1 MLRHSAFFMFRED
14 TTLEQA
20 VEMLK
25 GLAYMRFACPSVR
38 ALDFGLDEYG
48 GSAQLREVK
57 PWKRQPRWRSRKL
70 GPAVNYDVALHLDF
84 DDQAGMDAYNDDD
97 VHHQVAVY
105 NASICR
111 GEETARV
118 DWWYDGPPLITK
130 NQFKHAAMFVWTDE
144 SDEASRSAALDAV
157 KGLEGLPEVQQ
168 VTIGKNIG
176 TLTTDF
182 DGIVDIRCADIAAAE
197 KLIAGEEYA
206 KAMKQ
211 LGEVTQYEWTARLT
225 HLMHGL

>member
-1 MLRHSAFFMFRED
+1 MLRHSAFFMFREE

-20 VEMLK
+20 VQMLK

-38 ALDFGLDEYG
+38 ALDFGLDEFG
-48 GSAQLREVK
+48 GSALLREVK

-70 GPAVNYDVALHLDF
+70 GPAVSYDVALHLDF
-84 DDQAGMDAYNDDD
+84 DDQAGMDAYNTDD
-97 VHHQVAVY
+97 VHHEVAVY

-130 NQFKHAAMFVWTDE
+130 NQYKHAAMFVWADE
-144 SDEASRSAALDAV
+144 ADEASRSTALDAV
-157 KGLEGLPEVQQ
+157 KALENLPEVQQ

-182 DGIVDIRCADIAAAE
+182 DGIIDIRCADRSDAE
-197 KLIAGEEYA
+197 KLIACEQYA
-206 KAMKQ
+206 QAMKQ
-211 LGEVTQYEWTARLT
+211 LGEVTQYEWMARLT
-225 HLMHGL
+225 HKMHGV

>member
-1 MLRHSAFFMFRED
+1 MLRHSAFFMFRDD

-20 VEMLK
+20 VQMMK

-38 ALDFGLDEYG
+38 ALDFGLDEFG
-48 GSAQLREVK
+48 GSGQLREVK
-57 PWKRQPRWRSRKL
+57 PWKRQPRWRSRRL
-70 GPAVNYDVALHLDF
+70 GPPVSYDIALHLDF
-84 DDQAGMDAYNDDD
+84 DDQAGMDDYNDDD
-97 VHHQVAVY
+97 VHHEVAVY

-118 DWWYDGPPLITK
+118 DWWYDGQALITK
-130 NQFKHAAMFVWTDE
+130 NQYKHSAMFIWADE
-144 SDEASRSAALDAV
+144 SDDASRTAALDAV
-157 KGLEGLPEVQQ
+157 KALEGTPEVAQ

-182 DGIVDIRCADIAAAE
+182 DGIIDIRCADKDAAA

-206 KAMKQ
+206 HAMKQ

>member
-57 PWKRQPRWRSRKL
+57 PWKRQPRWRSGKL

-182 DGIVDIRCADIAAAE
+182 DGIVDIRCADRAAAE

>member
-14 TTLEQA
+14 TTLDQG

-25 GLAYMRFACPSVR
+25 GLAYMRFACPSVM
-38 ALDFGLDEYG
+38 ALDFGLDEFG

-57 PWKRQPRWRSRKL
+57 PWKRQPRWRSRRL

-84 DDQAGMDAYNDDD
+84 EDQAGLDAYNEDD
-97 VHHQVAVY
+97 VHHEVAVY

-111 GEETARV
+111 GEITARV
-118 DWWYDGPPLITK
+118 DWWYDGPPPIVR
-130 NQFKHAAMFVWTDE
+130 NEVKHSAMFVWADE

-157 KGLEGLPEVQQ
+157 RALEETPLVQQ
-168 VTIGKNIG
+168 VYIGHNVG
-176 TLTTDF
+176 TLITDF
-182 DGIVDIRCADIAAAE
+182 DIVVDIRCADRAAVE
-197 KLIAGEEYA
+197 ELIAGEDYTQ
-206 KAMKQ
+206 AMKQ
-211 LGEVTQYEWTARLT
+211 LGEVTQYEWTARMT

>member
-1 MLRHSAFFMFRED
+1 MLRHSAFFMFREE

-20 VEMLK
+20 VQMLK

-38 ALDFGLDEYG
+38 ALDFGLDEFG
-48 GSAQLREVK
+48 GSALLREVK

-70 GPAVNYDVALHLDF
+70 GPAVSYDVALHLDF
-84 DDQAGMDAYNDDD
+84 DDQAGMDAYNTDD
-97 VHHQVAVY
+97 VHHEVAVY

-130 NQFKHAAMFVWTDE
+130 NQYKHAAMFVWADE
-144 SDEASRSAALDAV
+144 ADEASRAAALDAV
-157 KGLEGLPEVQQ
+157 KALETLPEVQQ

-182 DGIVDIRCADIAAAE
+182 DGIIDIRCADKADAE
-197 KLIAGEEYA
+197 KLISGEQYTQ
-206 KAMKQ
+206 AMKQ
-211 LGEVTQYEWTARLT
+211 LGEVTQYEWMARLT
-225 HLMHGL
+225 HQMHGM

>member
-1 MLRHSAFFMFRED
+1 MLRHSAFFMFREE

-20 VEMLK
+20 VQMLK

-38 ALDFGLDEYG
+38 ALDFGLDEFG
-48 GSAQLREVK
+48 GSSQLREVK

-70 GPAVNYDVALHLDF
+70 GPAVSYDVALHLDF

-97 VHHQVAVY
+97 VHHEVAVY

-118 DWWYDGPPLITK
+118 DWWYDGAPLITK
-130 NQFKHAAMFVWTDE
+130 NQYKHSAMFVWSDE
-144 SDEASRSAALDAV
+144 SDDASHATA
-157 KGLEGLPEVQQ
+157 LEGVKALEGTPQVQQ
-168 VTIGKNIG
+168 VTIGRNIG

-182 DGIVDIRCADIAAAE
+182 DIIVDIRCVDRDAAAD
-197 KLIAGEEYA
+197 LIAGEEYA
-206 KAMKQ
+206 QAMKQ

>member
-1 MLRHSAFFMFRED
+1 MLRHTAFFMFRED

-20 VEMLK
+20 VEMMK

-38 ALDFGLDEYG
+38 ALDFGLDEFG

-57 PWKRQPRWRSRKL
+57 PSKRQPRWRSRRL
-70 GPAVNYDVALHLDF
+70 GPPVSYDISLHLDF
-84 DDQAGMDAYNDDD
+84 DDQAGMDDYNVDD
-97 VHHQVAVY
+97 VHHNVAVY

-118 DWWYDGPPLITK
+118 DWWYDGTPLITK
-130 NQFKHAAMFVWTDE
+130 NQFKHAAMFLWADE
-144 SDEASRSAALDAV
+144 SDEASRTAALDEV
-157 KGLEGLPEVQQ
+157 KALEGLAEVQQ

-182 DGIVDIRCADIAAAE
+182 DCIVDIRCADRAAAE
-197 KLIAGEEYA
+197 KLLAGEEYK
-206 KAMKQ
+206 KAMAQ

>member
-14 TTLEQA
+14 TTLEQG
-20 VEMLK
+20 VQMLK

-38 ALDFGLDEYG
+38 ALDFGLDEFG

-57 PWKRQPRWRSRKL
+57 PWKRQPRWRSRKI
-70 GPAVNYDVALHLDF
+70 GPAVSYDVALHLDF
-84 DDQAGMDAYNDDD
+84 DDQAGMDDYNDDD
-97 VHHQVAVY
+97 VHHEVAVY

-118 DWWYDGPPLITK
+118 DWWYDGAPLITK
-130 NQFKHAAMFVWTDE
+130 NQVKHAAMFLWADE
-144 SDEASRSAALDAV
+144 SDEQSRQDALDTV
-157 KGLEGLPEVQQ
+157 KSLEEASEVQQ
-168 VTIGKNIG
+168 VIIGKNIG

-182 DGIVDIRCADIAAAE
+182 DGIVDIRCADRAAAE
-197 KLIAGEEYA
+197 KLLAGEHYA
-206 KAMKQ
+206 QAMKR

-225 HLMHGL
+225 HVMHGL

>member
-1 MLRHSAFFMFRED
+1 MLRHSAFFMFREE

-20 VEMLK
+20 VQMLK

-38 ALDFGLDEYG
+38 ALDFGLDEFG
-48 GSAQLREVK
+48 GSAALREVK

-70 GPAVNYDVALHLDF
+70 GPAVSYDVALHLDF

-97 VHHQVAVY
+97 VHHEVAVY

-130 NQFKHAAMFVWTDE
+130 NQYKHAAMFVWSDD

-157 KGLEGLPEVQQ
+157 KALEESPEVQQ
-168 VTIGKNIG
+168 VTIGENIG

-182 DGIVDIRCADIAAAE
+182 DGIIDIRCADRTAAE
-197 KLIAGEEYA
+197 KLIAGEAYA
-206 KAMKQ
+206 QAMKQ

>member
-1 MLRHSAFFMFRED
+1 MLRHSAFFMFREE
-14 TTLEQA
+14 TTLEDA
-20 VEMLK
+20 VQMLK

-38 ALDFGLDEYG
+38 ALDFGLDEFG
-48 GSAQLREVK
+48 GSSLLREVK

-84 DDQAGMDAYNDDD
+84 DDQAGMDAYNEDD
-97 VHHQVAVY
+97 VHHEVAVY

-111 GEETARV
+111 GEITARV

-130 NQFKHAAMFVWTDE
+130 NQIKHSAMFVWADE
-144 SDEASRSAALDAV
+144 ADEASRAAALDAV
-157 KGLEGLPEVQQ
+157 KALETAPQVQQ
-168 VTIGKNIG
+168 ITIGRNIG

-182 DGIVDIRCADIAAAE
+182 DGIIDIRCAGRAAANE
-197 KLIAGEEYA
+197 LIASEEYA
-206 KAMKQ
+206 QAMKQ